1 MYTIKQIPEDFIV
14 KEVSNV
20 ELGKVGQ
27 FTYFI
32 LKKKNYNTVTAL
44 QRIAERLR
52 IPVKRFGFAGNKD
65 KVALTEQLV
74 SVKDIPKDLLGKI
87 KLKDIEIE
95 VVGFG
100 NKPISLGNLFGN
112 NFEIT
117 VRNLIKEDLDMLDIK
132 LKKEMKIPNYF
143 GKQRFSKN
151 NSKIGRA
158 IVKRDFKLAVELML
172 ENDGDYEKEVADY
185 LKIHENDYVGAL
197 RKVNKKI
204 LKLFV
209 SAYQS
214 EMFNQTL
221 TKYGGEDKKIP
232 VVGFGTELEDYD
244 SKDIIEEIMEKEKVG
259 IRDFVIR
266 EFPELSSEGTER
278 KRLMSITNLQL
289 KQVGEDTMNKKYKVI
304 LTFTLGPGSYATEV
318 LRNIFS

>member
-20 ELGKVGQ
+20 EFGKVGQ

-65 KVALTEQLV
+65 KVALTEQMV
-74 SVKDIPKDLLGKI
+74 SVKDIPKDLLEQI

-112 NFEIT
+112 SFEIT
-117 VRNLIKEDLDMLDIK
+117 VRNLIKEELDLLDIK
-132 LKKEMKIPNYF
+132 LKKEMKILNSF
-143 GKQRFSKN
+143 GEQRFSRN
-151 NSKIGRA
+151 NSEVGKA
-158 IVKRDFKLAVELML
+158 IVKRDFKQAVELML
-172 ENDGDYEKEVADY
+172 ENDGDYEKEVANY
-185 LKIHENDYVGAL
+185 LKIHENDFVGAL

-214 EMFNQTL
+214 KIFNQTL
-221 TKYGGEDKKIP
+221 IKYSGEDEKIP
-232 VVGFGTELEDYD
+232 VVGFGTELDDYD
-244 SKDIIEEIMEKEKVG
+244 SKEIIEEIMKKENIG
-259 IRDFVIR
+259 LRDFVIR

-278 KRLMSITNLQL
+278 KKIMSITNLQL
-289 KQVGEDTMNKKYKVI
+289 KQVGKDILNQKYKAV
-304 LTFTLGPGSYATEV
+304 LTFILGPGNYATEV